1 MKRMMTMLLSAL
13 LAAIPAAAHE
23 PVANDHGGH
32 GVAADAKPAKV
43 TLVYEHALPQVPGKS
58 VKGVL
63 VEYGPG
69 AANPSHVH
77 ARSALIYA
85 TVLEG
90 AVLNQ
95 INDGPVRVFRKG
107 ENFTELP
114 GDFHNISANASAT
127 EPATLLAVFV
137 VDTDDKILTTPAT
150 APR

>member
-1 MKRMMTMLLSAL
+1 MKRMMTALLPAL
-13 LAAIPAAAHE
+13 LAAAPAAAHAHRRAS
-23 PVANDHGGH
+23 PW
-32 GVAADAKPAKV
+32 PAWHPRRRRARHARLRQV
-43 TLVYEHALPQVPGKS
+43 HALPQVPGKS
-58 VKGVL
+58 IKGVL

-69 AANPSHVH
+69 GANPSHVH
-77 ARSALIYA
+77 ARSALIFA

-95 INDGPVRVFRKG
+95 INGGPVRVFRKG

-114 GDFHNISANASAT
+114 DDFHNISANASAT
-127 EPATLLAVFV
+127 EPATLLAVFI